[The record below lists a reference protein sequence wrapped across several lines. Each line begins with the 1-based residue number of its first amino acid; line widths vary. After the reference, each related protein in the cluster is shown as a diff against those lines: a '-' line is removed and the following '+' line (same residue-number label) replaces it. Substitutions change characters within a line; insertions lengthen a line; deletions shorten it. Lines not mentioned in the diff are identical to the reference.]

1 MEDSTFQE
9 TGQER
14 DWLGPEH
21 EGDKLVYH
29 AQSKTT
35 EQWWFM
41 SSDLLQLDEFSEF
54 SVRIHDPRGR
64 SLSFINR
71 TIAVL
76 PKSKLRK
83 IYNLIGAYLEKY
95 DKEHTE

>member
-1 MEDSTFQE
+1 MPDSKFE
-9 TGQER
+9 MTGQEK
-14 DWLGPEH
+14 DWIGPKDEEKH
-21 EGDKLVYH
+21 LVYH
-29 AQSKTT
+29 AQSETT

-64 SLSFINR
+64 SLSWINK

-76 PKSKLRK
+76 PKSKLRT
-83 IYNLIGAYLEKY
+83 IYNLIGAYLEKM
-95 DKEHTE
+95 DT